1 MEMELVGADIYVPK
15 MLWSLY
21 FMDSQGYDTE
31 IIELYQDNKSAELL
45 MKNRRFLSGKRTKHI
60 EAKFFFIKDR
70 IDDSEI
76 RVIHHLTEEM
86 WADILPKP
94 LQGKA
99 SREMQVKLMNC
110 SIDYEAQEAAFQ
122 ETLAQAKAGRRTTY
136 PVTGQAAK
144 QGAN

>member
-1 MEMELVGADIYVPK
+1 MELVGVDMYMPK

-45 MKNRRFLSGKRTKHI
+45 MKSGMFSSRKRTKHI
-60 EAKFFFIKDR
+60 KGKFFFIKDR
-70 IDDSEI
+70 IDDGKI
-76 RVIHHLTEEM
+76 RVIHCPTEEM
-86 WADILPKP
+86 WAEVLTNP

-99 SREMQVKLMNC
+99 IREMRAKLMNC
-110 SIDYEAQEAAFQ
+110 NVYYKAQEGTFQ
-122 ETLAQAKAGRRTTY
+122 ETLARAKAGRRTTY

-144 QGAN
+144 